1 MFRRSY
7 PTAIKVFAAPG
18 SEEIA
23 QKICNHLQNRIPRH
37 LVPYEGGKLRLA
49 EVNYEIF
56 SNGNP
61 QAQVE
66 EVRDML
72 TVIICTQAQP
82 LALNYLLFQHM
93 LNAMI
98 NADVADIMLIHPY
111 MWFSRSDRK
120 NDPRI
125 SSFASEYARM
135 ISEHFGIRRVLLM
148 DPHDS
153 HLKHYF
159 RPAANE
165 ITAVYLLAEYF
176 KKNFLDNGRKKWTMV
191 FADAGAA
198 NKYERIANLLGL
210 PQAYMKKTR
219 KDNTEKAEVQK
230 IVGTVKGRSCLLF
243 DDEILT
249 GGTAIE
255 DAATLKKNKAD
266 QIVMAVVHPILEH
279 KKLSHQELLAN
290 LERSPIEKFI
300 MTDSV
305 PIAKKLEQNPSKK
318 IVILS
323 ATKLQSEAIARMVE
337 GRSLTELLR
346 PENVHLYSTF

>member
-1 MFRRSY
+1 MFRKSY
-7 PTAIKVFAAPG
+7 PTSVKIFAAPG
-18 SEEIA
+18 SDEIA
-23 QKICNHLQNRIPRH
+23 QNISNHLQNRIPRH
-37 LVPYEGGKLRLA
+37 LIPYEGGKLRLA
-49 EVNYEIF
+49 EVKYEIF

-66 EVRDML
+66 EVRDVL
-72 TVIICTQAQP
+72 AIIICTQAQP

-98 NADVADIMLIHPY
+98 NADVADIILIHPY

-120 NDPRI
+120 NQPRI

-135 ISEHFGIRRVLLM
+135 ISEHFGIRRVMLM

-165 ITAVYLLAEYF
+165 ISAVYLLAEYF
-176 KKNFLDNGRKKWTMV
+176 KKNYLGNGRKKWTMV

-198 NKYERIANLLGL
+198 SKYEGIANLLGL

-219 KDNTEKAEVQK
+219 KDNSEKAKVQK
-230 IVGTVKGRSCLLF
+230 IVGAVRGRNCLLF
-243 DDEILT
+243 DDEIAT

-255 DAATLKKNKAD
+255 DTKTLKKNGAEA
-266 QIVMAVVHPILEH
+266 IVMAVVHPILEH
-279 KKLSHQELLAN
+279 KKLNHQQLLAN
-290 LERSPIEKFI
+290 LEQSPIERFI

-305 PIAKKLEQNPSKK
+305 PITEKLKQNPTKK
-318 IVILS
+318 IVILP
-323 ATKLQSEAIARMVE
+323 AAKLLSEAVARMVE
-337 GRSLTELLR
+337 GRSLTELLK
-346 PENVHLYSTF
+346 PENVNLYSTF

>member
-7 PTAIKVFAAPG
+7 PTALKVFAAPG

-23 QKICNHLQNRIPRH
+23 QNICGHLQNRIPRH
-37 LVPYEGGKLRLA
+37 LIPYEGGKLRLA
-49 EVNYEIF
+49 EVKYEIF
-56 SNGNP
+56 SNNNP

-72 TVIICTQAQP
+72 AIIICTQAQP
-82 LALNYLLFQHM
+82 LAPNYLLFQHM

-98 NADVADIMLIHPY
+98 NADVADIILIHPY

-120 NDPRI
+120 NQPRI

-148 DPHDS
+148 DPHDG

-165 ITAVYLLAEYF
+165 ITAVYLLAEHF
-176 KKNFLDNGRKKWTMV
+176 RKNFLVNGGKRWTMV

-198 NKYERIANLLGL
+198 NKYEKIANLLGL
-210 PQAYMKKTR
+210 AQAYMKKTR
-219 KDNTEKAEVQK
+219 KDNSEKAKVQQ
-230 IVGTVKGRSCLLF
+230 IVGSVRGRNCLLF

-255 DAATLKKNKAD
+255 DAETLKKNKAD
-266 QIVMAVVHPILEH
+266 AIIMAAVHPILEH
-279 KKLSHQELLAN
+279 KKLDHKKLIAN
-290 LERSPIEKFI
+290 LEGSPIEKFI

-305 PIAKKLEQNPSKK
+305 PIAEKLKQNPSKK
-318 IVILS
+318 IEVLS
-323 ATKLQSEAIARMVE
+323 IAKLQSEAIARLVE

-346 PENVHLYSTF
+346 PENVELYSTF